1 MNMAYKKSAIMFT
14 NMKVKKPVK
23 KRKINSEAKIYD
35 LIDILEY
42 VEKNMKPHPRL
53 NMVKWMAKHGR

>member
-1 MNMAYKKSAIMFT
+1 MFT